1 MNSVINYS
9 KRFKAVFIARN
20 REFWRDKAVLGWNF
34 IFPFFIV
41 LAISLIFSNNDKPVY
56 KVGLFQTDTTVSE
69 FFQTRYIQFIP
80 FENLPEGL
88 VKVQRHQIDMLIST
102 PDNALHYWIN
112 NSSPNGYLL
121 EKMLPKTPL
130 PLHREVVSGHQISY
144 VDWLIPGI
152 LGMNLMFSCLFGA
165 GFTIV
170 RYRKNGFLKR
180 LRATPLSAAEFLLA
194 QILSRIFLILIVSIG
209 IYLGCYFMIG
219 FSMLGSYLSLFLV
232 AISGILCLTTLGI
245 LFSSRG
251 SSEELINGLLNMVIW
266 PMMLLSEVWFSLEG
280 APQWIQQSAQLFP
293 LTHFVQ
299 AAREIMTEGAS
310 PLQVAD
316 HLSVLLG
323 MSIVFLSLG
332 SWLFRWE

>member
-1 MNSVINYS
+1 MNYVLEYS

-41 LAISLIFSNNDKPVY
+41 LAISLIFSNNEKPLY
-56 KVGLFQTDTTVSE
+56 KIGLFETDTSSSE

-80 FENLPEGL
+80 FDNLQEGL
-88 VKVQRHQIDMLIST
+88 FKVQRHQIDMLVST
-102 PDNALHYWIN
+102 PNQSLHYWVN
-112 NSSPNGYLL
+112 SSSPNGYLL
-121 EKMLPKTPL
+121 EKMLPKTDL
-130 PLHREVVSGHQISY
+130 PLHREVVIGQEIRY

-180 LRATPLSAAEFLLA
+180 LRATPLSAKEFLFA
-194 QILSRIFLILIVSIG
+194 QILSRLFLILIVSIG
-209 IYLGCYFMIG
+209 IYIGCYFMVG
-219 FSMLGSYLSLFLV
+219 FNMLGSYFNLLLMTI
-232 AISGILCLTTLGI
+232 AGIFCLTTLGI

-251 SSEELINGLLNMVIW
+251 RSEELINGLLNMAIW

-280 APQWIQQSAQLFP
+280 APQWIQQIALLFP

-310 PLQVAD
+310 LLQVMD
-316 HLSVLLG
+316 HFCILLTMSV
-323 MSIVFLSLG
+323 VFLSLG